1 MANSDYRKACG
12 AVNVHSSR
20 FVEVLACLACCIP
33 WLGSHSRANDLPE
46 EVQRRMASDL
56 QYLSSD
62 DLAGRD
68 VGSPGIELAAKHIA
82 ERFEQL
88 GLRTDSFDGGPLQQ
102 FSIPGPPKL
111 GPSERNRL
119 TFSGLSEPLE
129 LVLGEDFI
137 PVSLGNN
144 GSFSGQ
150 IAFVGYGISAP
161 ELSYDDYANLD
172 VTGKVVIVLRKEPNQ
187 NDPQSKFD
195 GDRSSQHAFFS
206 TKELNAALHRAAAMI
221 LVNDRATVAAAGGDT
236 LPDVAGAGSALS
248 EQQIPTIFCQRI
260 VVDRLLQ
267 SAGLSLDDLELAIDA
282 QTLPQSRILAGIS
295 VTGETQ
301 IVPSKTT
308 VHNVVGLLPG
318 RGALAAEYV
327 IIGAHYDHVG
337 MGGMGSLAPGTIE
350 VHNGADDNASG
361 TTALLEVAR
370 RLVEDSSEARRSI
383 IFIAFTAE
391 ERGLLG
397 SKYYVRYPRWPLEQT
412 VAMLNMDMV
421 GRLTDNNLTVY
432 GTGTATQFNSLIDR
446 ANELCQLEIDKQ
458 AAGFGPSDH
467 SSFYEVDIP
476 VFHFFTGLHNDY
488 HRPSD
493 DFEKANVPGMA
504 RIADFVTAVLMDVA
518 TLPERPTLIKSSVVA
533 QIGRALQ
540 PRRVTLGVRLENS
553 QGNVLK
559 VKEVLSDSPAQRSGI
574 QTGDII
580 VALGEQKIESLAE
593 LQRMLANS
601 QAGTTVMVEIL
612 RGGEGLR
619 LSVTF

>member
-1 MANSDYRKACG
+1 
-12 AVNVHSSR
+12 
-20 FVEVLACLACCIP
+20 
-33 WLGSHSRANDLPE
+33 
-46 EVQRRMASDL
+46 
-56 QYLSSD
+56 
-62 DLAGRD
+62 
-68 VGSPGIELAAKHIA
+68 
-82 ERFEQL
+82 
-88 GLRTDSFDGGPLQQ
+88 
-102 FSIPGPPKL
+102 
-111 GPSERNRL
+111 
-119 TFSGLSEPLE
+119 
-129 LVLGEDFI
+129 
-137 PVSLGNN
+137 
-144 GSFSGQ
+144 
-150 IAFVGYGISAP
+150 
-161 ELSYDDYANLD
+161 LD
-172 VTGKVVIVLRKEPNQ
+172 E
-187 NDPQSKFD
+187 
-195 GDRSSQHAFFS
+195 
-206 TKELNAALHRAAAMI
+206 
-221 LVNDRATVAAAGGDT
+221 
-236 LPDVAGAGSALS
+236 
-248 EQQIPTIFCQRI
+248 
-260 VVDRLLQ
+260 
-267 SAGLSLDDLELAIDA
+267 LELAIDA
-282 QTLPQSRILAGIS
+282 QTVPQSRILAGIS
-295 VTGETQ
+295 VAGETQ
-301 IVPSKTT
+301 IVSSKTA

-318 RGALAAEYV
+318 RGALATEYV

-337 MGGMGSLAPGTIE
+337 MGGVGSLAPGTIE

-361 TTALLEVAR
+361 TSTLLEVAR

-397 SKYYVRYPRWPLEQT
+397 SKYYVRHPRWPLEQT

-493 DFEKANVPGMA
+493 DFDKANVPGMA
-504 RIADFVTAVLMDVA
+504 RIAEFVTAVLKEVA

-540 PRRVTLGVRLENS
+540 PRRVTLGVRLES
-553 QGNVLK
+553 SSGNVLK
-559 VKEVLSDSPAQRSGI
+559 VEGVLPDSPAQRAGI
-574 QTGDII
+574 QAGDRI

-593 LQRMLANS
+593 LQRMLANF

-612 RGGEGLR
+612 RGGEQLR